1 MALRKGEQE
10 KDCPLEQNTGQED
23 RLDGD
28 LLEYGHGNKAT
39 NNLSDETIRKATVFG
54 SVMASFTV
62 EDFSLNRLR
71 KLSWSEI
78 EERFRRFQTLTA
90 FEGL

>member
-1 MALRKGEQE
+1 
-10 KDCPLEQNTGQED
+10 
-23 RLDGD
+23 
-28 LLEYGHGNKAT
+28 
-39 NNLSDETIRKATVFG
+39 
-54 SVMASFTV
+54 MASFTV

-71 KLSWSEI
+71 KLSWPEV